1 MSAEL
6 RTDFAR
12 LLTPEAISLLRQ
24 RTRLDE
30 MLWRATLGE
39 SADVEALRLAALL
52 QAVARYGVLMAGE
65 GSD

>member
-1 MSAEL
+1 
-6 RTDFAR
+6 
-12 LLTPEAISLLRQ
+12 LLRQ